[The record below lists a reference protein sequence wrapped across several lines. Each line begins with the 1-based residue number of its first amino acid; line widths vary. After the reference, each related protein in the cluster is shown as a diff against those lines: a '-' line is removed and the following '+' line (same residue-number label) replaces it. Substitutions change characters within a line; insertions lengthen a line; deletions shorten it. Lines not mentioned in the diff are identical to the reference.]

1 MATQLEVFRLVIPE
15 FASTSDSDVQAFL
28 DIAPLIIDP
37 LKFSED
43 VRGLALVYQAASLLY
58 QKKQS
63 ANGDSSGLD
72 LTMEKEGDLQ
82 RSFGKSSTS
91 GTTKDIYLQMLD
103 KLSLSFAGST
113 IMTRYGI

>member
-37 LKFSED
+37 MKFSED
-43 VRGLALVYQAASLLY
+43 ARGLALVYQAASLLY

-63 ANGDSSGLD
+63 ASGESSGLD
-72 LTMEKEGDLQ
+72 LTM
-82 RSFGKSSTS
+82 
-91 GTTKDIYLQMLD
+91 
-103 KLSLSFAGST
+103 KL
-113 IMTRYGI
+113 